1 MNVNNKKIKQEV
13 ECGLN
18 INWFPGHMKKS
29 LEEIGK
35 IVNKVN
41 LIIEVLDAR
50 AINTSSNDELL
61 NIVGNKPILKI
72 ALKSDYSD
80 LKNSNDIFVCNIKE
94 KNLRNKIINEINKK
108 LKSQFESAKR
118 KGLIHPKFII
128 LVIGLPNVGKSTLI
142 NILKNKNTLITQNFP
157 GVTKKQTI
165 VNINNELNLIDTPG
179 VLFKH
184 IEQIEDAYKLTLINS
199 IKKEIVPLDKV
210 LEYGFN

>member
-61 NIVGNKPILKI
+61 NIV
-72 ALKSDYSD
+72 
-80 LKNSNDIFVCNIKE
+80 
-94 KNLRNKIINEINKK
+94 
-108 LKSQFESAKR
+108 
-118 KGLIHPKFII
+118 
-128 LVIGLPNVGKSTLI
+128 
-142 NILKNKNTLITQNFP
+142 
-157 GVTKKQTI
+157 
-165 VNINNELNLIDTPG
+165 
-179 VLFKH
+179 
-184 IEQIEDAYKLTLINS
+184 
-199 IKKEIVPLDKV
+199 
-210 LEYGFN
+210 